1 MPTGFSFNAI
11 GTQFY
16 NAAVNYST
24 TIQPYAF
31 RLFFALFLIELLV
44 TFIQYTAD
52 GQMDPISYLGR
63 FVRQLLG
70 AGFALA
76 MITYGFQW
84 MMAVIQSFSRLGSI
98 LSGLPALSP
107 DSVLLAGLNMA
118 VALWNS
124 PTTTG
129 IVSAVELAIVTGF
142 LALIVGG
149 S

>member
-63 FVRQLLG
+63 FVRQLMG

-76 MITYGFQW
+76 MITHGFQW
-84 MMAVIQSFSRLGSI
+84 MLIVIQSFGRLGSI
-98 LSGLPALSP
+98 LTGLPALSP
-107 DSVLLAGLNMA
+107 ESIAVSGVNMA
-118 VALWNS
+118 LVIWNG
-124 PTTTG
+124 PTASG
-129 IVSAVELAIVTGF
+129 IVSSVKLGIEEALLG
-142 LALIVGG
+142 LIV
-149 S
+149 